1 MPAMTAIPVS
11 TATKLRRRFTLPN
24 ERLRDNVTGWLFI
37 LPAVVIIGIFGIF
50 PILYAAYMSMFAWV
64 IRPRYTQ
71 CLPYLE
77 GVFQGLPRNE
87 RNSMV
92 QLWQLDFA
100 NEVVPNFDLGACF
113 NNYTRQIGSWDGLI
127 LFIAGF
133 AIIIGAWAMWNRM
146 FHNSPNEE
154 KQRKELTTYLL
165 IMIAVGVL
173 ALGIIFITTDSSA
186 LYGALASVFIPVGL
200 GLLGYLFFGDL
211 KKFIVA
217 TGVLAV
223 GLILISRGW
232 TLMFEGGNQK
242 FLNGLVYTV
251 YYALASVPIQLGL
264 GLLLAYI
271 LFQNIQGKTLY
282 RMIFF
287 IPYITPAVAAATVF
301 RIIFSPRPSSL
312 MNQAI
317 GLIGLESQSWIA
329 EPKPFVNALFGW
341 NLEGFFA
348 GPSMAMVSVVILG
361 IWTYTGY
368 NAIIYLAGLGNIPK
382 DLYEAARVDGANEW
396 QIFRNITL
404 PLISPIT
411 FYLSVLA
418 FIGTFKAF
426 NTIYVMRSPEAR
438 GTTDTAAI
446 VVFDTFRG
454 FQQYGEATAQAII
467 LLLII
472 LAITQF
478 QRSFIEKRV
487 FYG

>member
-1 MPAMTAIPVS
+1 MTVVS
-11 TATKLRRRFTLPN
+11 TSTTTTQRRRLIISS
-24 ERLRDNVTGWLFI
+24 ESLRDNITGWLFI
-37 LPAVVIIGIFGIF
+37 LPAVVIIAVFGIF
-50 PILYAAYMSMFAWV
+50 PILYAAYMSIFQWV
-64 IRPRYTQ
+64 IRPRFTY
-71 CLPYLE
+71 CLPHLE
-77 GVFQGLPRNE
+77 GIFQALPRNQ
-87 RNSMV
+87 RNDMV
-92 QLWQLDFA
+92 QAWQLDFA
-100 NEVVPNFDLGACF
+100 TEVAPNFDLGACF

-133 AIIIGAWAMWNRM
+133 AVLIGAWAMWQRI
-146 FHNSPNEE
+146 FQDAPTEE
-154 KQRKELTTYLL
+154 KQRKELSAYLRG
-165 IMIAVGVL
+165 MIAVGVL
-173 ALGIIFITTDSSA
+173 AIGVIFIATDSNM
-186 LYGALASVFIPVGL
+186 LYGALASVFIPLGL
-200 GLLGYLFFGDL
+200 GLLGYLLFGDM
-211 KKFIVA
+211 KKLAVA
-217 TGVLAV
+217 VAVLAV

-232 TLMFEGGNQK
+232 TLMFDSGNQK

-264 GLLLAYI
+264 GLLLAYT

-317 GLIGLESQSWIA
+317 GLVGLEPQNWIA
-329 EPKPFVNALFGW
+329 EPAPFVNALFGW
-341 NLEGFFA
+341 DWQGFFA

-361 IWTYTGY
+361 IWTFTGY

-396 QIFRNITL
+396 QIFRSITL

-411 FYLSVLA
+411 FYLSILA